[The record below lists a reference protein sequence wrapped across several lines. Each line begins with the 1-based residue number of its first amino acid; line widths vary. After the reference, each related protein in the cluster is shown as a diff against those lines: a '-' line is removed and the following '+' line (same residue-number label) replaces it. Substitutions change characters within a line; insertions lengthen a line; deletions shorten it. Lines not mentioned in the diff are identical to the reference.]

1 MQCYLLQNA
10 TQFAAKCRTK
20 RIIMRWVL
28 RLNVF
33 LLDRKLVP
41 KMCKSSFKGAFFGE
55 NSWFLPMIFLR
66 VGHQLERQS
75 GAKCNFCS

>member
-1 MQCYLLQNA
+1 M
-10 TQFAAKCRTK
+10 K
-20 RIIMRWVL
+20 MRWVL

-41 KMCKSSFKGAFFGE
+41 NMYKSNFKGAFFGE
-55 NSWFLPMIFLR
+55 NSWFLAMTFLR

-75 GAKCNFCS
+75 GAKCTFCS